1 MSKLIQILNFEEGY
15 KEKPYIDTR
24 GYPTVAGGIL
34 IGPKGAA
41 LSNYTFTVPREVG
54 DVWKQAIVRQKTS
67 EISNYPDIVNALK
80 QCNDARTDIIMSMAY
95 QMGVAGLAGFKN
107 TLKMISTGDFKG
119 AANGMLNSA
128 WAKQT
133 PNRAKRHAQVMIDG
147 TYKAYER
154 LI

>member
-1 MSKLIQILNFEEGY
+1 MSKLIPILNFEEGY

-41 LSNYTFTVPREVG
+41 LRNYTFTVPREVG
-54 DVWKQAIVRQKTS
+54 DVWKQSIVKQKIS

-95 QMGVAGLAGFKN
+95 Q
-107 TLKMISTGDFKG
+107 
-119 AANGMLNSA
+119 
-128 WAKQT
+128 
-133 PNRAKRHAQVMIDG
+133 
-147 TYKAYER
+147 
-154 LI
+154 